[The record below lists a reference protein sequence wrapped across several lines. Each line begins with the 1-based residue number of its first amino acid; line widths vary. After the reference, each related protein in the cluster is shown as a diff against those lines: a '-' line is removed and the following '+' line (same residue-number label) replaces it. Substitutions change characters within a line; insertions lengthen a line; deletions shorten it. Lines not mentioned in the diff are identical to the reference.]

1 MGSVCRISPGGSQQ
15 GDDRFPRV
23 VSTATTSRARL
34 SRVTLIGERRRAD
47 LVLPSDIPI
56 GQLLPDVLRL
66 LDDRA
71 ASRPMTRQ
79 LVTADGSAL
88 PHESTLGSAEI
99 ADGAVLRLVRTHS
112 APPAPVV
119 HDVTD
124 QVADDLDVQAWRW
137 RPAARRS
144 GAGVASL
151 VLAVTAAL
159 LARREFA
166 LDALAGGLAA
176 LMLCLLVAGA
186 LVARVGR
193 GNRGLATSL
202 LLVSGALGTLAAWI
216 AADAYDWAGT
226 ARLAA
231 VAGALTV
238 MLAALG
244 CFSPLGRGGLVG
256 AAAMAVIVI
265 MWEAVAAVQADLTR
279 LGAVM
284 ALFSVVL
291 LGLLPRL
298 ALMASGLTALDDRRS
313 GGASVSR
320 HQVRNALAATHR
332 GLALATAVT
341 AASAAAAG
349 WLLTSGGRPS
359 VWAVVLAS
367 VVAVVLLSR
376 ARAFPLVAEVVAL
389 FAAAA
394 LLFVRLVAVWMEHAG
409 GAGPLAVLCA
419 AAVLPLLVLAVQPP
433 EHVRVRLRR
442 VGDLV
447 ESIGMVGLFPLAVG
461 VFGVYGQLLDRF

>member
-1 MGSVCRISPGGSQQ
+1 M
-15 GDDRFPRV
+15 
-23 VSTATTSRARL
+23 
-34 SRVTLIGERRRAD
+34 
-47 LVLPSDIPI
+47 PI
-56 GQLLPDVLRL
+56 GQLLPDILRL

-79 LVTADGSAL
+79 LVTSEGSAL
-88 PHESTLGSAEI
+88 PHESTFASAEI

-124 QVADDLDVQAWRW
+124 QVADDLDLQAWRW
-137 RPAARRS
+137 RPAARRV

-151 VLAVTAAL
+151 VFAVIAAL
-159 LARREFA
+159 LARREFG

-193 GNRGLATSL
+193 GNRGLATAL
-202 LLVSGALGTLAAWI
+202 LLMSGVLGTLAAWT
-216 AADAYDWAGT
+216 AADAYGWAGT
-226 ARLAA
+226 VRLAV
-231 VAGALTV
+231 VAGAVTV
-238 MLAALG
+238 VLAALG
-244 CFSPLGRGGLVG
+244 YFSPLGRGGLVG
-256 AAAMAVIVI
+256 AAAAAVIVVV
-265 MWEAVAAVQADLTR
+265 WEAVAAVQADLPR

-284 ALFSVVL
+284 ALLSVVL

-320 HQVRNALAATHR
+320 HQVRNALAATHQ
-332 GLALATAVT
+332 GLALATVAT

-349 WLLTSGGRPS
+349 WLLTLGGRPS
-359 VWAVVLAS
+359 VWTVVLTS

-394 LLFVRLVAVWMEHAG
+394 LIVVRLVMVWMEYAA

-419 AAVLPLLVLAVQPP
+419 AALLPLLVLAVEPP
-433 EHVRVRLRR
+433 EHVRVRVRR
-442 VGDLV
+442 IGDLV
-447 ESIGMVGLFPLAVG
+447 ESIGMVGMFPLVVG
-461 VFGVYGQLLDRF
+461 VFGVYGQLLGRF